1 MGGGITYSIK
11 TILLLV
17 LICLTFLSGK
27 SLYAQDILI
36 QGRVIDTISSP
47 IPRVNVLIHPTNSKS
62 IIAYTT
68 TNNQGVYEIK
78 MKERKEFDVS
88 FTGLSY
94 KAKRI
99 HISAKDD
106 LEIFDKD
113 IVMNYKEELLEEV
126 IIQTESN
133 IRVKKDTIIIK
144 ASAFRDGNEEV
155 LEDLLSNIPGLE
167 VDANGNIQAGNR
179 GIEKIMV
186 EGDDFFGRG
195 YKLLSKN
202 MDHQG
207 IENIEIYRHYSE
219 NKLLKDVENSDKV
232 ALNIT
237 LKEDYKAK
245 WFGNV
250 TGGYDALLDNRHVG
264 KINLM
269 SFGKKNKFY
278 FLSAFNNL
286 GLDDSGDL
294 DDLINS
300 TKQESI
306 ANNDDLSTHN
316 YFSDQEQL
324 QYLGAQRT
332 KFNNSKLVSLNSI
345 LNLTNN
351 LKVKLL
357 AFTNLDRIDFFKNSA
372 QAYRLNQIEFINNEE
387 KESVKNITNFLG
399 KVEVTYD
406 FSQNATLN
414 FFSTTSSKDSKT
426 DASLLFN
433 DDSFNTSIVN
443 DEYRINQNLNY
454 TQKFKDSLVLEI
466 RGRYTNESSPQSYT
480 TNSQISG
487 DFLEAN
493 EEDTISQTIENELQF
508 YGFQANLFKRFDN
521 QDLFELKTGFSSSK
535 HHLSSVLL
543 GVSSSMQNNFVNDF
557 NYKNKFLFV
566 NPQYSKAFKELTLSG
581 SLSLRKYLNELGSS
595 LESNAQNNLLVLNP
609 IIGLSWE
616 KNNHKISTQYSYKNS
631 PISLPDV
638 NPNFI
643 LKDFRSFERGLGF
656 PEFLGESSAIL
667 NYTSGN
673 WGDRFFAKVFAN
685 YTKRDDYISTNSSI
699 TANTEEIE
707 KSIFKDQNIFNING
721 SVDQFINPINSNI
734 KLKGG
739 LSQVNFEN
747 IVNQNLN
754 RVEAQNVN
762 YGFEYKSAF
771 LSNFNFHLG
780 SEWFY
785 SDVSSAQDFTFSR
798 NISFV
803 DFNFNLLKKI
813 NFSLRSEVYLF
824 EDDFNS
830 SDPFYFIDFD
840 LRYTIK
846 KNKLSV
852 QLHGEN
858 MLNTKQFTD
867 YFVTD
872 VVNTQTT
879 YRIIPR
885 YVLLKFNY
893 RF

>member
-1 MGGGITYSIK
+1 MGGGLTDSMNKI
-11 TILLLV
+11 LV
-17 LICLTFLSGK
+17 LIVICLTFLSGK
-27 SLYAQDILI
+27 SLYAQEYFIK
-36 QGRVIDTISSP
+36 GRVIDTINSP
-47 IPRVNVLIHPTNSKS
+47 IPRINVIIHPTNSKS
-62 IIAYTT
+62 IISYTT
-68 TNNQGVYEIK
+68 TNNEGEYEIRIK
-78 MKERKEFDVS
+78 DRNEFDVS
-88 FTGLSY
+88 FAGLSY
-94 KAKRI
+94 KSMRI
-99 HISAKDD
+99 HISNKDD
-106 LEIFDKD
+106 LKFLNND
-113 IVMNYKEELLEEV
+113 IVLKNKEELLEEV
-126 IIQTESN
+126 IIQAESN
-133 IRVKKDTIIIK
+133 IRVIKDTIIIK
-144 ASAFRDGNEEV
+144 ASAFRNGNEEV

-207 IENIEIYRHYSE
+207 IKNIEIYQHYSE

-237 LKEDYKAK
+237 LKEGYKAK

-250 TGGYDALLDNRHVG
+250 TSGYDALLDNRHVG
-264 KINLM
+264 KVNLM

-357 AFTNLDRIDFFKNSA
+357 AFTNLDRIDFFKSSS
-372 QAYRLNQIEFINNEE
+372 QTYRLNQTEFINNEE
-387 KESVKNITNFLG
+387 KESVKNIANFLG

-406 FSQNATLN
+406 FSQNAMLN

-466 RGRYTNESSPQSYT
+466 RARHTNESSPLSYK
-480 TNSQISG
+480 TNAQITGAFFEVNEG
-487 DFLEAN
+487 DTVN
-493 EEDTISQTIENELQF
+493 QTLENELQF
-508 YGFQANLFKRFDN
+508 YDFQANLFKRFDN
-521 QDLFELKTGFSSSK
+521 QDLFELKTGFSSTK
-535 HHLSSVLL
+535 HNLNSVLL
-543 GVSSSMQNNFVNDF
+543 GVSSSSQNNFVNDF

-566 NPQYSKAFKELTLSG
+566 NPQYSKAFKALTLFG
-581 SLSLRKYLNELGSS
+581 SLGLRKYLNELGSS
-595 LESNAQNNLLVLNP
+595 LVSNTQNNLLVWNP
-609 IIGLSWE
+609 TLSLSWE
-616 KNNHKISTQYSYKNS
+616 KNNHKISTQYSYNNS
-631 PISLPDV
+631 PISLPDI

-643 LKDFRSFERGLGF
+643 LNDFRSFERGFGF
-656 PEFLGESSAIL
+656 PEFLGESSALL

-685 YTKRDDYISTNSSI
+685 YTQRDDYISTSSLI
-699 TANTEEIE
+699 NANTEQIE
-707 KSIFKDQNIFNING
+707 KSIFKDQNIFNLNG
-721 SVDQFINPINSNI
+721 SLDQFIDPLNSNI

-747 IVNQNLN
+747 IVNENLN
-754 RVEAQNVN
+754 RVEANNVN

-780 SEWFY
+780 SEWLY

-803 DFNFNLLKKI
+803 DFNFNFLKKI

-824 EDDFNS
+824 KDDFNS

-858 MLNTKQFTD
+858 LLNTKQFTD

-872 VVNTQTT
+872 VVNTQTA